1 MMRRWICN
9 LVLAVALGS
18 LAAGTATAMEN
29 RPVSGILTGVNVEAG
44 FVEIGTSRYRVPQDV
59 FERHDLSPGDR
70 VEIYFKGPGGEVS
83 EITPD
88 DEPS

>member
-18 LAAGTATAMEN
+18 LAAGTSLAMDN
-29 RPVSGILTGVNVEAG
+29 RPISGILTGVNEDAG
-44 FVEIGTSRYRVPQDV
+44 FVEIGPSRYHVPQDV
-59 FERHDLSPGDR
+59 FERHDLAPGDH
-70 VEIYFKGPGGEVS
+70 VEIHFRGPGEVS
-83 EITPD
+83 DVTPD